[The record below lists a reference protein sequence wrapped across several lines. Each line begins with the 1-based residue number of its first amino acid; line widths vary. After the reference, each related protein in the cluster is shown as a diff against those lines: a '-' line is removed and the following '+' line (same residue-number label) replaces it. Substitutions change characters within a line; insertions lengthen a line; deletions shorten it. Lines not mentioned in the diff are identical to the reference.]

1 METRIIKLAPSSAP
15 ISVSFE
21 EAFGEY
27 SEARGRGR
35 ARRKKRRLERIRNRQ
50 EVRKARR
57 EGRRERMRERQG
69 RRTERM
75 QLRQERKTQRKQAR
89 VERRALGQEEE
100 PTEEDLGQ
108 PEQGGAQGS
117 GSGDSGYSDP
127 RTMQSQD
134 QEVSAPTYSEEGDTQ
149 GDSTGNGE
157 GEYDTTQEGDINY
170 GNEEDADV
178 DAETGDS
185 DIESGYTGDIG
196 FDGVQQIS
204 PEDAKWDEYFSSAEG
219 EKSIN
224 PKVTYLAQQIE
235 KTKEAIKM
243 LNDKADALKGKPG
256 LGTASS
262 LRNIS
267 GRITRLKIQLDEQE
281 KLLASYTTIV
291 KSKSNIRSNADGDD
305 YSEARGRRGKAAKRA
320 EVRAAKRKARKER
333 KAFRKANRK
342 AKRLQRK
349 ENRMARK
356 GRSATVVEM
365 ELDPQFSEQRI
376 EVPAEESNYEFA
388 GTGLIG
394 IDDANDYDSPEARK
408 FDLKFSGA
416 DGSGSAKGGN
426 LGKIAIGV
434 GLGVLAVYLY
444 NKYKK

>member
-1 METRIIKLAPSSAP
+1 MEPRIIKLAPSSAP

-50 EVRKARR
+50 EVRRARR
-57 EGRRERMRERQG
+57 EGRRERMRERQA

-89 VERRALGQEEE
+89 VERRALGQEDE
-100 PTEEDLGQ
+100 PTEEDAGQ
-108 PEQGGAQGS
+108 PQPDAQGGDSGS
-117 GSGDSGYSDP
+117 GSGNGGGSQGGGYQP
-127 RTMQSQD
+127 QD
-134 QEVSAPTYSEEGDTQ
+134 QEVSAPTFNEEGDTQ
-149 GDSTGNGE
+149 GDYTGNGE
-157 GEYDTTQEGDINY
+157 GEYGTTQDGDISY
-170 GNEEDADV
+170 GDDEYGDI
-178 DAETGDS
+178 DAEIGES

-204 PEDAKWDEYFSSAEG
+204 PEDAMWDEYFASADG
-219 EKSIN
+219 ERSIN
-224 PKVTYLAQQIE
+224 PKVMYLSKQIE
-235 KTKEAIKM
+235 KTKEAIRI
-243 LNDKADALKGKPG
+243 LNDKATALKGKPG
-256 LGTASS
+256 LGTAAN

-267 GRITRLKIQLDEQE
+267 SKISKLKLDLDDQE
-281 KLLASYTTIV
+281 RLLASYTTVV

-333 KAFRKANRK
+333 KAFRKSQRA
-342 AKRLQRK
+342 AK
-349 ENRMARK
+349 RMARK
-356 GRSATVVEM
+356 GKRSATVVEM
-365 ELDPQFSEQRI
+365 ELEPQFSEQRI
-376 EVPAEESNYEFA
+376 EVPAEDNSNFN

-394 IDDANDYDSPEARK
+394 LDDANDYDAPETRK
-408 FDLKFSGA
+408 FDLTFSSA
-416 DGSGSAKGGN
+416 DGTGSGNKGSGI
-426 LGKIAIGV
+426 GKIAIGV